1 MKHYLQ
7 QRSTQFALLMIV
19 SIALLA
25 SSNNPPNGRTGAPLF
40 MEGHCNGCHGG
51 NNPNNFSGDITV
63 DGLPATA
70 VPGSTYPLTV
80 RMTAN
85 GGNPSRGG
93 FQLVVVDGANVD
105 YGDLI
110 IPSGA
115 TDVGTETSNAREYI
129 EHRNPKNFSGNGSE
143 IVWNIQWKAEGT
155 ASGNTA
161 KFYFIG
167 NFCNGSGS
175 SGDFMVTDLATIPVG
190 GAPANLTVDINS
202 NNVLCFGGNSGNAT
216 ASATGGTGTYTYLW
230 SNNQATATANNL
242 VAGTYTVTVSDNGGA
257 SGTASVV
264 ITQPASALTVQMI
277 VSGTITCA
285 SPTAS
290 ITANVNGG
298 TSPYSYAWPGSNIDN
313 VNEVTAPG
321 TYTVTV
327 TDNNN
332 CTRTASATVT
342 GNTTAPIAAAT
353 GGVQSCLSGNAS
365 VSGTGSSTGANFSY
379 LWTAPPGGSI
389 VSGASS
395 LNAVV
400 SGIGDYVLQ
409 VTNNTS
415 GCTAT
420 ATATVQ
426 ASTPPS
432 VTANGTALTC
442 ANPSGTITASTTG
455 QATYAWT
462 GPNFT
467 SNQQNPTVTTTG
479 TYTVTVTLISTGC
492 TNTASVQ
499 VTGTNPPTVIASGT
513 TLTCSAPTSFVNA
526 STTSAGAS
534 YAWTGPNFTSNQQ
547 NPIVSA
553 AGTYTV
559 TVTIAGS
566 GCTASATVQVVAN
579 QTEPNLSVSTTA
591 ATCILPVSTATASST
606 TAGTTFQW
614 TWATGTSNQPTVQLG
629 TGTYTV
635 VATNPANGCTATA
648 TAVATSNTAAP
659 VITISQGTL
668 TCNTTQVTLTAT
680 TNVNNPTYA
689 WSGPGIVSGSNSSA
703 VTVNQAGPYVVTVT
717 NTANGCTSS
726 ETRNVTLDI
735 TPPVASIATP
745 GTLNCNTPAVTLNGA
760 GSSQSATMVYQWT
773 GPGIVSGATTL
784 FPVVNAPGT
793 YTLLVTNSANG
804 CTATA
809 SATVTNAPAVM
820 VLTSNTSVACFGGS
834 TGTATAV
841 GTGGN
846 GSFTYT
852 WSNNATGPSIG
863 NLAAGTYFVTASD
876 GNGCT
881 ATAAAVITQ
890 PVAALTPNATAT
902 NVTSQGVN
910 NGTATA
916 TPTGGTNPYA
926 YIWSN
931 AANTSTIDNLAPGV
945 YTVTVVDNN
954 GCTAVQTVTVNS
966 FNCNFSA
973 TLTAANISCNGS
985 NDGSITVAPQNVV
998 TPILF
1003 LWSNQ
1008 ATTQTVNNLAP
1019 GVYTV
1024 TVADATNCPV
1034 ILSATISEPTPL
1046 LVNISVTPESGNGT
1060 NDATATANVNGGTA
1074 PYNYI
1079 WSTNATTQ
1087 TITGLTSGAY
1097 TVTVTDSKNC
1107 TFVQTATVNA
1117 FNCNGSSALSIT
1129 DAQCFGSATGSV
1141 TATYIGGTLPIVYN
1155 WSNGAATQAITNL
1168 AAGTYYLTMTDAAGC
1183 VLFDTAVVNA
1193 PAPLVAEIT
1202 TVNNVSC
1209 PNEQNGSVV
1218 ITVSGG
1224 GTAPYTFTYPGANEP
1239 LLAVG
1244 VYTITVT
1251 NPNGCTTTVSFSI
1264 VAIDVIAPTITCPA
1278 NVANCDSGN
1287 ATNFAP
1293 PTILD
1298 NCIPVGI
1305 QTTIIEGLPNGSYFP
1320 PGTTLQV
1327 YRVTDAAGNSSTCS
1341 FTVTTYPAPDVLWIS
1356 STDDVNGAGIGAID
1370 VTPVMGTAPY
1380 TFNWSNN
1387 GTPYATTEDLNNL
1400 FAGKYFL
1407 TVTDVNGCTVSLA
1420 PITIDNV
1427 VGTATPFSA
1436 AGIRL
1441 WPNPVMDG
1449 GQLYLTLS
1457 ENIAPQ
1463 SLVLINST
1471 GQIVLVN
1478 NQLFRSNTIDISTLS
1493 AGVYFVLLADEQGK
1507 TYFAN
1512 FVKQ

>member
-7 QRSTQFALLMIV
+7 KRSSQFALLMIV

-25 SSNNPPNGRTGAPLF
+25 SSNNPPNGYTGAPF
-40 MEGHCNGCHGG
+40 NTNGSCSSCHSGG
-51 NNPNNFSGDITV
+51 NSYSGDITI
-63 DGLPATA
+63 DGLPAAA
-70 VPGSTYPLTV
+70 VPGTTYPLTL
-80 RMTAN
+80 RISAS
-85 GGNPSRGG
+85 GGNPNRGG
-93 FQLVVVDGANVD
+93 FQLVVVDGANAD

-110 IPSGA
+110 VPSGA
-115 TDVGTETSNAREYI
+115 TDLGTEMAGGREYI
-129 EHRNPKNFSGNGSE
+129 DHRNPKNFSGNGSE
-143 IVWNIQWKAEGT
+143 ITWNFLWKAEGT
-155 ASGNTA
+155 ASGNTV
-161 KFYFIG
+161 KFYFAG
-167 NFCNGSGS
+167 NLCNGSGS
-175 SGDFMVTDLATIPVG
+175 NGDRVLTDLITIPVES
-190 GAPANLTVDINS
+190 APANLTVDIS
-202 NNVLCFGGNSGNAT
+202 PTNVLCFGGNTGSAT
-216 ASATGGTGTYTYLW
+216 ASATGGTGAYTYLW
-230 SNNQATATANNL
+230 NNNQTSATINNL
-242 VAGTYTVTVSDNGGA
+242 VAGTYTVTATDSGGA
-257 SGTASVV
+257 TGTASVV
-264 ITQPASALTVQMI
+264 ITQPASAIAIQMV

-290 ITANVNGG
+290 ITANVSGG
-298 TSPYSYAWPGSNIDN
+298 TTPYTYAWANGNNDN
-313 VNEVTAPG
+313 VNEVTASG
-321 TYTVTV
+321 TYVVTV
-327 TDNNN
+327 TDGNN

-342 GNTTAPIAAAT
+342 SNTAAPVAVAT

-379 LWTAPPGGSI
+379 LWTAPPGGII

-409 VTNNTS
+409 VTNNTN
-415 GCTAT
+415 GCTTT

-432 VTANGTALTC
+432 VTANGTTLTC

-467 SNQQNPTVTTTG
+467 SNQQNPTVTATG

-499 VTGTNPPTVIASGT
+499 VTGTNPPTVNASGT
-513 TLTCSAPTSFVNA
+513 TLTCAAPTGAISV

-534 YAWTGPNFTSNQQ
+534 YAWTGPNFTSNLQ
-547 NPIVSA
+547 NPTVLA

-566 GCTASATVQVVAN
+566 GCTASATVQVVGN
-579 QTEPNLSVSTTA
+579 FTEPNLSVSTTA

-606 TAGTTFQW
+606 TPGTTFQW
-614 TWATGTSNQPTVQLG
+614 TWAMGTSQQPTVQLG

-659 VITISQGTL
+659 VITISQGSL
-668 TCNTTQVTLTAT
+668 NCNTTQVTITAT

-689 WSGPGIVSGSNSSA
+689 WSGPGIISGSNSSA

-717 NTANGCTSS
+717 NTVNGCTSS
-726 ETRNVTLDI
+726 ETRNVTLDV

-745 GTLNCNTPAVTLNGA
+745 GTLNCNTLAVTLNGA

-773 GPGIVSGATTL
+773 GPGVVSGANTL

-793 YTLLVTNSANG
+793 YTLLVTNTANG

-809 SATVTNAPAVM
+809 TATVVNAPAVS

-834 TGTATAV
+834 SGTATAV

-846 GSFTYT
+846 GVFSYT

-881 ATAAAVITQ
+881 ATTAAVITQ

-902 NVTSQGVN
+902 NVSSQGVN

-916 TPTGGTNPYA
+916 NPTGGTNPYS
-926 YIWSN
+926 YLWSN
-931 AANTSTIDNLAPGV
+931 TATTSTIDNLAPGA

-954 GCTAVQTVTVNS
+954 GCSAVQTVTVNS

-973 TLTAANISCNGS
+973 TLTAVNGSCNGS
-985 NDGSITVAPQNVV
+985 NDGSITVTPQNVV
-998 TPILF
+998 TPILY

-1034 ILSATISEPTPL
+1034 ILSATISEPTAL
-1046 LVNISVTPESGNGT
+1046 LVNVSITPETGNGT

-1074 PYNYI
+1074 PYNYL
-1079 WSTNATTQ
+1079 WSTSETTQ

-1107 TFVQTATVNA
+1107 TFVQTGTVNA

-1129 DAQCFGSATGSV
+1129 DVQCFGSANGSV
-1141 TATYIGGTLPIVYN
+1141 TATYIGGTAPIVYN
-1155 WSNGAATQAITNL
+1155 WSNGATTQTISNVSV
-1168 AAGTYYLTMTDAAGC
+1168 GTYFLTMTDAAGC
-1183 VLFDTAVVNA
+1183 VLFDTAMVAA

-1202 TVNNVSC
+1202 AVNNVSC

-1218 ITVSGG
+1218 IGVTGG
-1224 GTAPYTFTYPGANEP
+1224 GSAPYSFTYPGANEP

-1244 VYTITVT
+1244 VYTVTVT
-1251 NPNGCTTTVSFSI
+1251 NPNGCTTTVDFSI
-1264 VAIDVIAPTITCPA
+1264 IAIDVIAPTITCPA
-1278 NVANCDSGN
+1278 NVAGCDTGN

-1293 PTILD
+1293 PTIFD
-1298 NCIPVGI
+1298 NCVPVGI

-1356 STDDVNGAGIGAID
+1356 STDDVNGTGVGAID

-1380 TFNWSNN
+1380 TFNWTNN
-1387 GTPYATTEDLNNL
+1387 GTPYATTEDLSNL

-1407 TVTDVNGCTVSLA
+1407 TVTDANGCTVSLA

-1427 VGTATPFSA
+1427 VGTATPFST

-1449 GQLYLTLS
+1449 GQLHLTLS

-1478 NQLFRSNTIDISTLS
+1478 NQLSRSNTIDISTLS
-1493 AGVYFVLLADEQGK
+1493 AGVYIALLSDEQGK

-1512 FVKQ
+1512 FIKQ